1 MSTIVTA
8 IARLR
13 RPAAFVV
20 TLAVCAIAIPAS
32 ASAFYGSASGSE
44 QGSVPA
50 TASNDSSLVI
60 PDHTSLHE
68 SLAPHGGALN
78 PGGIEQPTPTP
89 VIEPSPIGDGFDWA
103 DAALGAGVAMALV
116 ALGTAAA
123 FTLRRRGTHGTVSP
137 AG

>member
-60 PDHTSLHE
+60 PDHLPARVAGTARRCVE
-68 SLAPHGGALN
+68 SGWHRA
-78 PGGIEQPTPTP
+78 
-89 VIEPSPIGDGFDWA
+89 A
-103 DAALGAGVAMALV
+103 DADARDRAFADRRWIRLG
-116 ALGTAAA
+116 
-123 FTLRRRGTHGTVSP
+123 
-137 AG
+137 